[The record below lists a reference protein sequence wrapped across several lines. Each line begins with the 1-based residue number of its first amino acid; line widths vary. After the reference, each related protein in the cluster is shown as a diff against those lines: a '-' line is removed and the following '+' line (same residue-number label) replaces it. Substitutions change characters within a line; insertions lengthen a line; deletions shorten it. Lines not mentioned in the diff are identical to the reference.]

1 MPVKR
6 MEVLRKIASP
16 IPSCPVIRE
25 YLWKKTQTEK
35 TNYPFATQ
43 RKFMNKLQYET
54 VVNEATNLGWI
65 ILSRN
70 EVTVK
75 VLFIFKSWTYI
86 IKKSFL
92 WKVMQ
97 SNQIRRGV
105 ITISLHG
112 LAFLFVQ
119 GSESLSAKLQLL

>member
-1 MPVKR
+1 MKELL
-6 MEVLRKIASP
+6 M
-16 IPSCPVIRE
+16 
-25 YLWKKTQTEK
+25 
-35 TNYPFATQ
+35 
-43 RKFMNKLQYET
+43 KLQIGVY
-54 VVNEATNLGWI
+54 N
-65 ILSRN
+65 LSRN

-86 IKKSFL
+86 IEKSFL

-97 SNQIRRGV
+97 SNQIRRRV

-119 GSESLSAKLQLL
+119 DSESLSAKLQLL